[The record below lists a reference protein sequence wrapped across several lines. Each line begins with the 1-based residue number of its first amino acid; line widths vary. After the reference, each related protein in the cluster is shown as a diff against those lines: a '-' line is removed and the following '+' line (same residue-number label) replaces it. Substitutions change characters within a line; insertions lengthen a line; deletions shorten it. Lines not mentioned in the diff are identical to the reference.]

1 MQRVPTKPVL
11 DSLRELKGFVFDLDG
26 TIWEGPRLLPGAAA
40 LVAGL
45 RAAGLGVM
53 FASNCSRYGAGVLR
67 DRLAGLGIGA
77 TAEQVVSAFDLVG
90 AEIRR
95 RLGPLPVLAVGTEE
109 LVAVLRASGHS
120 HVPFENWEQASAVV
134 VGVDPDFNYDRLR
147 AAARAVAAGAAF
159 FAINLDAR
167 FPVGPGLFD
176 PGCGSLAEAIAVAG
190 GGRPIA
196 IGKPEGALFQVAVQ
210 RLGCAAGQAAM
221 VGDSTASDIT
231 GGRAAGMFTIWLNAD
246 QDTIPPTSVDLEVE
260 DLAELQ
266 KLWRQ
271 ASGAAAEGAPVPPG
285 LP

>member
-147 AAARAVAAGAAF
+147 GGSARWRRGRPFLRSTWMPGSRSARACSIRDVDRSPKRSPLREAAGPS
-159 FAINLDAR
+159 R
-167 FPVGPGLFD
+167 
-176 PGCGSLAEAIAVAG
+176 S
-190 GGRPIA
+190 
-196 IGKPEGALFQVAVQ
+196 
-210 RLGCAAGQAAM
+210 
-221 VGDSTASDIT
+221 ASPKERSFRSRSK
-231 GGRAAGMFTIWLNAD
+231 G
-246 QDTIPPTSVDLEVE
+246 
-260 DLAELQ
+260 
-266 KLWRQ
+266 
-271 ASGAAAEGAPVPPG
+271 
-285 LP
+285 